1 MPSAYTHPEMLAET
15 DWLAEHL
22 DDPSVVI
29 VDCDEMPG
37 YMRLHIQGAVGLRV
51 HHYFKD
57 DDNVHL
63 MPPDQFA
70 DVMSRHGIGSD
81 KTVVAYDG
89 MGGVYAARLWWALD
103 HYGHANVKLLNGGFR
118 KWYEEGRPVTFD
130 RSRVDRADF
139 KVQPG
144 SGNLCS
150 TDDMRDAIDRD
161 DIVIWD
167 VRSKREHTGE
177 DPRQNKRGG
186 HIPGAVHM
194 EWLDMTAPPVPS
206 GLLLPPDQ
214 MRAKLETLGIT
225 PEKTVYTH

>member
-1 MPSAYTHPEMLAET
+1 MPSTYAHPEMLAET
-15 DWLAEHL
+15 AWLAEHL
-22 DDPSVVI
+22 DDPSLIV
-29 VDCDEMPG
+29 VDCDEMPA
-37 YMRLHIQGAVGLRV
+37 YTRLHIEGAVGLRT
-51 HHYFKD
+51 HHYFKGD
-57 DDNVHL
+57 DDVHL
-63 MPPDQFA
+63 MPPDQFQ

-103 HYGHANVKLLNGGFR
+103 HYGHSNVKLLNGGFR
-118 KWYEEGRPVTFD
+118 KWYNEGHPVTFD
-130 RSRVDRADF
+130 RSHVDRADF

-144 SGNLCS
+144 SDSLCT
-150 TDDMRDAIDRD
+150 TDDMRAAVDRD
-161 DIVIWD
+161 DIIIWD
-167 VRSKREHTGE
+167 VRSKGEHTGE

-206 GLLLPPDQ
+206 GLLLPPDE

-225 PEKTVYTH
+225 PEKTVLTH